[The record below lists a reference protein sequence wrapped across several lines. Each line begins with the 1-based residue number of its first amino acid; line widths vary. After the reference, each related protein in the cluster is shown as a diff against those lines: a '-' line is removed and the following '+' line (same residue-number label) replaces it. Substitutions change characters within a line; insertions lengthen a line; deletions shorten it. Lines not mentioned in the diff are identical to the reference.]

1 MSSGRTPG
9 LRRFSADVEAQLLR
23 LFRLCSFGD
32 SYACDNE
39 WSTIAP
45 VFGENVMRKSKLL
58 VTASTIGFL
67 FVSGLALAWS
77 ANKLDREVADAIGV
91 FKQEVNG
98 SEVFLN
104 QAAGY
109 LVFPRVI
116 KVGLG
121 FGAETGEGSLIVAGR
136 TVDYYR
142 TTAGSFG
149 LQAGA
154 QAKSIVIAFMTQD
167 ALRKFQTSS
176 GWKAGVDGSV
186 ALIDLG
192 IGKTIDTDNL
202 KDPVVGFIFGSK
214 GLMYNLTLEGSKF
227 TKLDKS
233 EAS

>member
-1 MSSGRTPG
+1 
-9 LRRFSADVEAQLLR
+9 
-23 LFRLCSFGD
+23 
-32 SYACDNE
+32 
-39 WSTIAP
+39 
-45 VFGENVMRKSKLL
+45 MRKSKLIL
-58 VTASTIGFL
+58 TASVIGAIL
-67 FVSGLALAWS
+67 ISGAAMAWS
-77 ANKLDREVADAIGV
+77 GNKIDREVAKAVEV
-91 FKQEVNG
+91 FKEEVNG
-98 SEVFLN
+98 ADMFLN

-121 FGAETGEGSLIVAGR
+121 FGAETGEGSLIVGGQSSA
-136 TVDYYR
+136 YYR

-167 ALRKFQTSS
+167 SLNKFRNSS

-202 KDPVVGFIFGSK
+202 KDPVVGFIYGSK

-227 TKLDKS
+227 TELDKS
-233 EAS
+233 EEE